1 MDDRGQRGCWRQKY
15 RTAAECMLDSPRNFR
30 VIILLNKQTKRL
42 DRYTQP
48 LGEGKETKINI
59 RRTNVSG
66 SCPEKKNSLPPNA
79 SPHPPPQ
86 VLVS

>member
-1 MDDRGQRGCWRQKY
+1 MGDRGQRGYWRQKY

-66 SCPEKKNSLPPNA
+66 SCPEKKIHYLQMLHPT
-79 SPHPPPQ
+79 PHPK
-86 VLVS
+86 S